1 MALQFNLA
9 ADNEINKLG
18 IDLPEAYAV
27 VAGYEGNKEFVTFG
41 LTVCAS
47 AAARAALKSPIN
59 VLTFRV
65 ENAEIDGKEGD
76 TQLARIYN
84 YVKTLPA
91 FEGSTDV

>member
-41 LTVCAS
+41 VTICAS
-47 AAARAALKSPIN
+47 AAARAAFKAPIN

-65 ENAEIDGKEGD
+65 ENVEIDGKEGA
-76 TQLARIYN
+76 TQLERIYN

-91 FEGSTDV
+91 FEGSIDV